1 MTLTQSR
8 RTGARSLMVLAI
20 ALVPVGLAAKA
31 QSADAKTYDSDC
43 SKLATHS
50 EQSDCARQRAQT
62 KTIYLQNVTS
72 QNDANEIMVA
82 VRNSFDPGLKIYL
95 LANQN
100 ALVITTYPEEFA
112 KVEALV
118 RILDRPRKTY
128 RVTYTLTELDAGKT
142 VSTQHFSMLLGD
154 GDYTSMKEGNKIPIA
169 TGTYANGV
177 AATSPSSEIQTQ
189 FTYLD
194 VGMNFNT
201 SITVTG
207 NTVLLKSK
215 VEDSSLDQPVTIA
228 GVTEPVVRQS
238 VLDGT
243 SVLTLDKPFMLGTID
258 IPNTARHM
266 DIAVLIEQIK

>member
-8 RTGARSLMVLAI
+8 HTGARSLMVLA
-20 ALVPVGLAAKA
+20 ACLLPLTLAASA
-31 QSADAKTYDSDC
+31 QDNNSSSPLPAAVKPTNPC
-43 SKLATHS
+43 MALINAPT
-50 EQSDCARQRAQT
+50 QT
-62 KTIYLQNVTS
+62 RTFYLTNVT
-72 QNDANEIMVA
+72 QQIHANEIMVA
-82 VRNSFDPGLKIYL
+82 IRNLLCPGTKIYYVDSQKAIL
-95 LANQN
+95 MVA
-100 ALVITTYPEEFA
+100 PP
-112 KVEALV
+112 VELERADKIV
-118 RILDRPRKTY
+118 HDLDRSIKTY

-142 VSTQHFSMLLGD
+142 VSTQHFSMLLGN
-154 GDYTSMKEGNKIPIA
+154 GEHSTMKEGNKIPIA

-194 VGMNFNT
+194 VGMNFDAT
-201 SITVTG
+201 IAVTG
-207 NTVLLKSK
+207 NGVQLRSK

>member
-8 RTGARSLMVLAI
+8 RTGARSLMVT
-20 ALVPVGLAAKA
+20 ALVLFPIGLAAKA

-43 SKLATHS
+43 SKLATHT
-50 EQSDCARQRAQT
+50 EQSDCTRQRAQT

-95 LANQN
+95 VANQN

-128 RVTYTLTELDAGKT
+128 RVTYTLTELEAGKT

-207 NTVLLKSK
+207 NTVVLKSK

>member
-8 RTGARSLMVLAI
+8 RTGARSLMVLAVC
-20 ALVPVGLAAKA
+20 LLPLSLAA
-31 QSADAKTYDSDC
+31 
-43 SKLATHS
+43 
-50 EQSDCARQRAQT
+50 RAQDNNSSSPLPAAVEPVNACVAMRNSPTETRTFYLAGVT
-62 KTIYLQNVTS
+62 K
-72 QNDANEIMVA
+72 QNDANEIMVSI
-82 VRNSFDPGLKIYL
+82 RNMLCPSTKTYFV
-95 LANQN
+95 ASQN
-100 ALVITTYPEEFA
+100 AIVLQAPSSQLTLADKI
-112 KVEALV
+112 
-118 RILDRPRKTY
+118 IHDLDRAARTY
-128 RVTYTLTELDAGKT
+128 RVTYTLTELDTGKT
-142 VSTQHFSMLLGD
+142 VSTEHYSMLLAD
-154 GDYTSMKEGNKIPIA
+154 GEHTTMKEGNKIPIA

-194 VGMNFNT
+194 VGMNFDAT
-201 SITVTG
+201 IAVSG
-207 NTVLLKSK
+207 NSVRLKSK

-266 DIAVLIEQIK
+266 DIAVLIEQLK